1 LFEAAPRRRAKS
13 NLLRHVVV
21 MMMVVMVVV
30 VVVVVV
36 VMVMVM
42 VMVMHRVG
50 VGGRNS
56 EAGDQGRGG
65 KQFLNHY

>member
-42 VMVMHRVG
+42 VMHRVG

>member
-30 VVVVVV
+30 VVVVV
-36 VMVMVM
+36 MVM

>member
-36 VMVMVM
+36 MVM

>member
-21 MMMVVMVVV
+21 MVMVMMMMVVMVV
-30 VVVVVV
+30 
-36 VMVMVM
+36 